1 MLTSKG
7 TEARCFGPFERS
19 LKRFLLIIL
28 GEAKEERVQLSEP
41 EGRVLKS
48 PEASPSM
55 IKKRFR
61 QSEKGL
67 EHLASWQNTY
77 TTPRVGPRFGGPIFV
92 MPYYSH
98 K

>member
-1 MLTSKG
+1 ME

-28 GEAKEERVQLSEP
+28 GEAKEKRVQLSEP
-41 EGRVLKS
+41 EGRVLQS

-61 QSEKGL
+61 QSDKGL
-67 EHLASWQNTY
+67 EHLLHAK
-77 TTPRVGPRFGGPIFV
+77 TPTLPLGWVPGLGDPFSSCPII
-92 MPYYSH
+92 H
-98 K
+98 EK